1 MDENVLRIDGSY
13 GEGGGSIIRFSMAF
27 SALLKRP
34 IAIYNIRANR
44 KNPGLRTQHLVGI
57 KLIQEIFG
65 GNLQGAEVGSTTIT
79 YQPAENFTLKKK
91 FYSVTIPTAASIG
104 LIIQTL
110 QLTLAHLHDDV
121 TIEMIGG
128 GTYGLWAPSID
139 YIKQVTL
146 QYLKF
151 YGCNFEIKV
160 EKHGFY
166 PKGGAKILLT
176 LKSNRTK
183 ELPQLVSFT
192 KKLDKP
198 LIKGISLASYNLQ
211 RAKVAERTA
220 ESAKKYLEKYDFQSE
235 IEVQYVESD
244 SIGTGITIWTDSYN
258 PFGSS
263 FIGQKGI
270 SAEKVGQSVGYNFI
284 KDWQYGGA
292 VDEYMTDQIIP
303 FMGLHA
309 TELTTGP
316 LSNHTKTNMWIVN
329 QFFSTNFQIEE
340 MVKNLFKIR
349 TTID

>member
-1 MDENVLRIDGSY
+1 MAENIIRIDGSH

-27 SALLKRP
+27 SALLKKP
-34 IAIYNIRANR
+34 IVIQNIRANR

-57 KLIQEIFG
+57 KLIQELFG
-65 GNLQGAEVGSTTIT
+65 GDLQGAEVGSTTIS
-79 YQPAENFTLKKK
+79 YSPDVDFTLKKN
-91 FYSVTIPTAASIG
+91 FYSVTINTAASIG

-110 QLTLAHLHDDV
+110 QVVLTHVREDI

-146 QYLKF
+146 QYLSY

-166 PKGGAKILLT
+166 PKGGSKILLV
-176 LKSNRTK
+176 LKSSSSSKPGDQLTFLDRTDN
-183 ELPQLVSFT
+183 PSIQ
-192 KKLDKP
+192 
-198 LIKGISLASYNLQ
+198 GISIASRHLQ
-211 RAKVAERTA
+211 RAQVAERTA
-220 ESAKKYLEKYDFQSE
+220 KEATAYLTKQGFEAL
-235 IEVQYVESD
+235 IETSYVESA
-244 SIGTGITIWTDSYN
+244 SVGSGITIWTDDTY

-270 SAEKVGQSVGYNFI
+270 SAEKVGKSVSQNFLN
-284 KDWQYGGA
+284 DWQHGG
-292 VDEYMTDQIIP
+292 VLDEYMTDQLIP
-303 FMGLHA
+303 FMALRS

-329 QFFSTNFQIEE
+329 QFLPVEFEVQTLKKALFS
-340 MVKNLFKIR
+340 VK
-349 TTID
+349 TTI